1 MSESA
6 TRNYELGNRTPSPK
20 HLEVITSA
28 LGVSVFA
35 ISEPSLNSELSVM
48 HALFELEESYNLK
61 VVEEHGIYYLQAAP
75 KKGQASISN
84 LIVEWGEA
92 NKKVSSWRND
102 QR

>member
-1 MSESA
+1 MLRKSENSEQKLLHKDLAQKCRMSESA

-75 KKGQASISN
+75 KKR
-84 LIVEWGEA
+84 
-92 NKKVSSWRND
+92 SS
-102 QR
+102 

>member
-75 KKGQASISN
+75 KKR
-84 LIVEWGEA
+84 
-92 NKKVSSWRND
+92 SS
-102 QR
+102 

>member
-1 MSESA
+1 MPHE
-6 TRNYELGNRTPSPK
+6 RICHKKLRIGQPHPSPK

-75 KKGQASISN
+75 KKR
-84 LIVEWGEA
+84 
-92 NKKVSSWRND
+92 SS
-102 QR
+102 

>member
-75 KKGQASISN
+75 KKKVKLAYQTLSLNGEKRIKSIK
-84 LIVEWGEA
+84 LE
-92 NKKVSSWRND
+92 K
-102 QR
+102 